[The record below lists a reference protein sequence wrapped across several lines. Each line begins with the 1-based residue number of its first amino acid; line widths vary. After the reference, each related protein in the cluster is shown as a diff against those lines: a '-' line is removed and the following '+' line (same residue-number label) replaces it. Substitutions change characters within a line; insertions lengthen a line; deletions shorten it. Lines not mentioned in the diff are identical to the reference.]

1 MSEWVGHILVAKIVI
16 AAMVTM
22 MRQNTYVVCKIC
34 FEAEEIV
41 PMVAVFGRVGR
52 EVYSGL

>member
-22 MRQNTYVVCKIC
+22 MRQNMLSAKYASRPKK
-34 FEAEEIV
+34 
-41 PMVAVFGRVGR
+41 
-52 EVYSGL
+52 